1 MFARFSLILLA
12 GLLALP
18 ALGRE
23 PKILELKPKWKIG
36 DTLRYEMTRT
46 LVREV
51 DGKVVRK
58 VITRTPVALEV
69 FDVDEEGSLISWA
82 QGSTIHDDPKTD
94 DDPRARAIHA
104 IQKGL
109 DIDLDIDTDG
119 TMLGVRNWK
128 DIRGTGHRVQ
138 DFVFAQM
145 AKSGTTKTTIETLRK
160 ETDKLFLTKESI
172 EAAFGQPAA
181 LLFYPF
187 GEEYEL
193 EESVPYDGEIPN
205 VFGGEEPLPAKG
217 EFLLKSIDKDD
228 MIAVIVFKQTTDTQ
242 TAARVLRKWLDD
254 TAQKTGKPAPKDLP
268 EFTIE
273 DVREYEFDL
282 MTGWPRSVTHTRTAK
297 EGNKTQIETV
307 TLVRKK

>member
-1 MFARFSLILLA
+1 MFARFGLILLT

-18 ALGRE
+18 ALGDE
-23 PKILELKPKWKIG
+23 PKVLELKARWKPG

-46 LVREV
+46 LVRAV
-51 DGKVVRK
+51 DGKAARK
-58 VITRTPVALEV
+58 VVTRTPVALEV
-69 FDVDEEGSLISWA
+69 FDVDEEGSLISWT
-82 QGSTIHDDPKTD
+82 QGSTLFDDPKMD
-94 DDPRARAIHA
+94 DDPLARATYA
-104 IQKGL
+104 LQKGL
-109 DIDLDIDTDG
+109 DIDIDIDTDG
-119 TMLGVRNWK
+119 TMIGVRNWK
-128 DIRGTGHRVQ
+128 DIRGTSHRVQ
-138 DFVFAQM
+138 DVVFAQM

-181 LLFYPF
+181 LVFYPF

-193 EESVPYDGEIPN
+193 EESVPYDGELPN
-205 VFGGEEPLPAKG
+205 IFGGAEPLPAKG
-217 EFLLKSIDKDD
+217 EFTLKSIDKDGV
-228 MIAVIVFKQTTDTQ
+228 IAVIVFKQTTDTQ

-254 TAQKTGKPAPKDLP
+254 TAQETGKPAPKELP

-282 MTGWPRSVTHTRTAK
+282 TTGWPRSVTHTRTAK
-297 EGNKTQIETV
+297 EGNKTQTETV